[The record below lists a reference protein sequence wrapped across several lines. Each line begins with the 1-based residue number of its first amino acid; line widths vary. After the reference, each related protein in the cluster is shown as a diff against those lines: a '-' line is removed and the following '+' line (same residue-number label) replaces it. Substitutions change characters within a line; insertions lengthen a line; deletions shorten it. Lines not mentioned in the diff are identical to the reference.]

1 MFWTFLQ
8 SFSFIPLM
16 ASEEMIFKKIFFHK
30 FIFSVAMA
38 TDQIQQFGQNSY
50 VW

>member
-8 SFSFIPLM
+8 SFTFIPLL
-16 ASEEMIFKKIFFHK
+16 ASEEMIFNIFFQK
-30 FIFSVAMA
+30 LIISVAMA
-38 TDQIQQFGQNSY
+38 TNQIQRFGQNSY